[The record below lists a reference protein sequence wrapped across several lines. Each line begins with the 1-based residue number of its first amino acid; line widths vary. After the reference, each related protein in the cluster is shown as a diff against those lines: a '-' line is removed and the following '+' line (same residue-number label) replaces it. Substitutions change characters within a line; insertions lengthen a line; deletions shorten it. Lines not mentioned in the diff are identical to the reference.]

1 MPGKPFL
8 NIFQHRVGCPRV
20 DRWCQPRCG
29 AGGPSPPPLTRRPPW
44 RRNVFGRAVAEEE
57 SALMARVLMGGV
69 GRVARWPTRQV
80 ASALR
85 RGRPLAPPRA
95 CRPPG
100 AAIVFSCRRC

>member
-1 MPGKPFL
+1 VVSAAL
-8 NIFQHRVGCPRV
+8 RR
-20 DRWCQPRCG
+20 RW
-29 AGGPSPPPLTRRPPW
+29 PLTPTPHRRPPW

>member
-20 DRWCQPRCG
+20 DGWCQPRCG
-29 AGGPSPPPLTRRPPW
+29 AGGPSPHPSLVVPPGAAIA
-44 RRNVFGRAVAEEE
+44 FGRAVAEEE
-57 SALMARVLMGGV
+57 SVLMARASTGGV

-85 RGRPLAPPRA
+85 RGQPLAPPRA
-95 CRPPG
+95 CHPPG
-100 AAIVFSCRRC
+100 AAIVFGCRCR